1 MALSSSAAQQAY
13 AKVLAKAWSDPAY
26 KARLLADP
34 AAALTELG
42 VPVPKQRTLRVI
54 EDTDSEMHVVLPRP
68 PKGVELSDEV
78 LDRAVGGGCSSSGEI
93 DDPTAFG
100 SW

>member
-1 MALSSSAAQQAY
+1 MASGASTYQQAY

-26 KARLLADP
+26 KTRLLADP

-42 VPVPKQRTLRVI
+42 LPVPKGRTLRVI

>member
-68 PKGVELSDEV
+68 PKHELAFF
-78 LDRAVGGGCSSSGEI
+78 RIPG
-93 DDPTAFG
+93 PTLQLTPTRKFFPAYY
-100 SW
+100 

>member
-1 MALSSSAAQQAY
+1 MASSTSTAQQAY

-26 KARLLADP
+26 KARLLANP

-42 VPVPKQRTLRVI
+42 VPVPKHRTLRVI

-68 PKGVELSDEV
+68 PKGAELSDEA
-78 LDRAVGGGCSSSGEI
+78 LDRAVGGGCSCSGEF
-93 DDPTAFG
+93 DDPSAFDT
-100 SW
+100 W